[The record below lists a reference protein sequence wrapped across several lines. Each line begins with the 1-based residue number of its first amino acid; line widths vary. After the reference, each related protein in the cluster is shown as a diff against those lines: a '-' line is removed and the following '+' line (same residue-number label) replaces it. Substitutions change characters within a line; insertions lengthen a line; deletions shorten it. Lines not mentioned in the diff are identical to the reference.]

1 MYRKLPKEFKADWLK
16 ALRSGKYCQGMVKM
30 RSNKMG
36 KKQFCVLGV
45 LCDLHRKLNRSSINK
60 WFVNKWGE
68 FLYREKGWF
77 LPSVVSEWAGMP
89 DDTAEVIYGNR
100 EEKISVL
107 NDKGLSF
114 KKLADLIENHLVEEE
129 N

>member
-1 MYRKLPKEFKADWLK
+1 MKPEIKKLWVE
-16 ALRSGKYCQGMVKM
+16 ALRSGKYCQGMAKM

-68 FLYREKGWF
+68 FFYRGKDCF
-77 LPSVVSEWAGMP
+77 PPSVVSEWAGMP
-89 DDTAEVIYGNR
+89 DGIVKVIYGNG
-100 EEKISVL
+100 EEEISVL